1 VDLIRFVAAFARR
14 HWRAYAAAAL
24 MLVGIAIMTV
34 MIPRRV
40 GHIIDGLVAGDLVG
54 TSL

>member
-1 VDLIRFVAAFARR
+1 MELIRFVAAFARR

-24 MLVGIAIMTV
+24 MLVGIAVMTV

-40 GHIIDGLVAGDLVG
+40 GHVIDGLVAGTRVG
-54 TSL
+54 ASL